1 MQSIINY
8 LFLIDLLDHTILEV
22 SWCVCSVSENLFI
35 LYDSVCENVGTGTG
49 TWSFYEWE
57 YISILLFRD
66 LEFLGT
72 GVHFIF
78 AVQGQGPGVF
88 RNGSHFSLLFRNR
101 DLEFSTKLVQEALA
115 VPEDDGI
122 RTLYII
128 VTLNNYFMSRSAPL

>member
-1 MQSIINY
+1 M
-8 LFLIDLLDHTILEV
+8 
-22 SWCVCSVSENLFI
+22 
-35 LYDSVCENVGTGTG
+35 NVGTGTG

-122 RTLYII
+122 IEHLII
-128 VTLNNYFMSRSAPL
+128 IYFGLRAKIDVKIYTTERWWLKSAKNHLNWQPVALNCNYRDY

>member
-35 LYDSVCENVGTGTG
+35 LHVLYVKNGCTKISTRAVTIKSVQEKSHSNKIEI
-49 TWSFYEWE
+49 YEWE
-57 YISILLFRD
+57 YISSLFRD
-66 LEFLGT
+66 REFLGT

-101 DLEFSTKLVQEALA
+101 DLEFFTKLVQE
-115 VPEDDGI
+115 
-122 RTLYII
+122 
-128 VTLNNYFMSRSAPL
+128 F